1 MTGLLLRRAT
11 VAGRPGLTDIHIE
24 RGVVREIRPSAAGGG
39 PPTPG
44 LRVEDLGG
52 RVVIPSF
59 AEPHL
64 HLDKAYLGAVAEG
77 AGLGDAIA
85 RTAERKALFTAEDVR
100 ERAERVVAAAVS
112 NGTTAIRAQTE
123 VDPGVGLLSVHALAA
138 LAERVRDVVRM
149 QLAVFPQEG
158 LLARPGTEELLREAL
173 TLPDVAIGGCPYAER
188 TLEDAVAHVE
198 TVLDLAVEFGVPAD
212 LHLDLA
218 DDTSDPRFAL
228 AETVAHGVVRR
239 GLQGRVS
246 IGHATTLASVE
257 PDALERI
264 LARLAE
270 AEVTVVVLPAT
281 DLYLTGRS
289 DRRNVRRGV
298 APVGAL
304 WRAGVPTA
312 LSSNNIQNAFTPT
325 GTVDPLDMALLLA
338 RVSHLSAPA
347 DFDRVLAMTTSA
359 AHRVLDP
366 GTPREVA
373 AGAPADLV
381 VLDTDDPAGVV
392 PAPPARTLVVSGGE
406 VVFRQTLSR
415 SWEGRGSALPPLAAA
430 GGRAS

>member
-1 MTGLLLRRAT
+1 MTGLLLRRAVVVGNPT
-11 VAGRPGLTDIHIE
+11 LADIRIE
-24 RGVVREIRPSAAGGG
+24 NGVIQEIRPSSDDGATSA
-39 PPTPG
+39 PG
-44 LRVEDLGG
+44 VRVEELGG

-64 HLDKAYLGAVAEG
+64 HLDKAYLGAAAEG
-77 AGLGDAIA
+77 AGLSDAIA

-100 ERAERVVAAAVS
+100 ERAARVLVAAVS

-123 VDPGVGLLSVHALAA
+123 VDPGIGLLSLHALTA
-138 LAERVRDVVRM
+138 LAEHVRGAVRV

-158 LLARPGTEELLREAL
+158 IFSRPGTYELLRESL
-173 TLPDVAIGGCPYAER
+173 GLPDVAIGACPYAER
-188 TLEDAVAHVE
+188 TLDDAIAHVE

-228 AETVAHGVVRR
+228 AETVADAVIRR

-246 IGHATTLASVE
+246 IGHATTLASLE
-257 PDALERI
+257 PEALERT

-270 AEVTVVVLPAT
+270 AEITVVVLPAT

-298 APVGAL
+298 APVDAL
-304 WRAGVPTA
+304 WRSGVPAA

-338 RVSHLSAPA
+338 RVSHLSSPA
-347 DFDRVLAMTTSA
+347 DFDRALEMTTTA

-366 GTPREVA
+366 GTPRGVTVGA
-373 AGAPADLV
+373 AADLV

-392 PAPPARTLVVSGGE
+392 VSPPVRTLVVSGGE

-415 SWEGRGSALPPLAAA
+415 RWEGQGTALPPLE
-430 GGRAS
+430 RAS